1 MKEEVRRFGGSGL
14 VIHKK
19 LGKNKMT
26 QLRFKVSVSSF
37 ISRIIVLTYHL
48 LVMKLIHALVKF

>member
-1 MKEEVRRFGGSGL
+1 MKEVARRFGGSGL

-37 ISRIIVLTYHL
+37 ISRIIFLVYHL
-48 LVMKLIHALVKF
+48 LVMKLNPSLVKF